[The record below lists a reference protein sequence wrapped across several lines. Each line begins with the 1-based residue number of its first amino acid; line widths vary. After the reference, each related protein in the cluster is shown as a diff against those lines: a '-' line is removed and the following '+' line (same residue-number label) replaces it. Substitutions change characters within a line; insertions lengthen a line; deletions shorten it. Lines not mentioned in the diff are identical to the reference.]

1 MKKPTHNLNLD
12 KLTINSI
19 EFLLQ
24 RQRLEELLYEV
35 SEAIIGVDKNF
46 RITLFNKMAE
56 TMSGARAEEVI
67 GKEIHKVIK
76 ISDEKGTALDLKN
89 VCFSKPSIIIPNLI
103 FSGRREYAIN
113 FKSSI
118 IGALPNPKEC
128 LITLS
133 NITHERE
140 LEKLKEELF
149 SVASHELKTP
159 ITIIKSY
166 LWMLQNRK
174 GGELNEKQGEY
185 VTKAVNATERILALV
200 NDILST
206 ARLEQGK
213 IEFNFNNIDLTKM
226 LNDIVTDFEHKAFGK
241 GLKIS
246 FDQADKKFFVCADP
260 EQTHE
265 ILVNL
270 VENAIKFTRQ
280 GEIRIS
286 AQTEENMVR
295 VKVIDTGI
303 GIAKNDLPKLFR
315 KFGRLH
321 LSFQSVAENTGT
333 GLGLYIVKLYTD
345 GMRGQVGAT
354 SGGLNK
360 GSTFWFTL
368 PIQDPNT
375 T

>member
-1 MKKPTHNLNLD
+1 MKKPARNLNLD

-35 SEAIIGVDKNF
+35 CEAIVGIDQNF
-46 RITLFNKMAE
+46 KITIFNKMAE
-56 TMSGARAEEVI
+56 AMTGILAEQAI
-67 GKEIHKVIK
+67 GKDVGTIIK
-76 ISDEKGTALDLKN
+76 LCDEKGRSMDIKN
-89 VCFSKPSIIIPNLI
+89 ICFSAVSLNIPNLV
-103 FSGRREYAIN
+103 FSGQQEYAIN

-118 IGALPNPKEC
+118 IGTLDDPKEC
-128 LITLS
+128 IITL
-133 NITHERE
+133 TDVTRERE
-140 LEKLKEELF
+140 LDRLKEELF

-174 GGELNEKQGEY
+174 GGDLNEKQSDY
-185 VTKAVNATERILALV
+185 VTKAVNATDRILALV
-200 NDILST
+200 NDILSIS
-206 ARLEQGK
+206 RLEQGR
-213 IEFNFNNIDLTKM
+213 IELNPTQIDLTRM
-226 LNDIVTDFEHKAFGK
+226 LKDIVTDFEHKAFDK

-246 FDQADKKFFVCADP
+246 FDDAHKKFSVYADA

-270 VENAIKFTRQ
+270 VENAIKFTKQ

-286 AQTEENMVR
+286 AQQEDDN
-295 VKVIDTGI
+295 VKVKIIDTGV
-303 GIAKNDLPKLFR
+303 GIDKNDLPKLFH

-321 LSFQSVAENTGT
+321 LSYQAVAENKGT
-333 GLGLYIVKLYTD
+333 GLGLYIVKLYVD
-345 GMRGQVGAT
+345 GMHGQVGAL
-354 SGGLNK
+354 SDGVGK

-368 PIQDPNT
+368 PT
-375 T
+375 SS